1 MHRLAFF
8 ALFSLFLTACSN
20 QLSTFRIPEKIA
32 FLGETFEKAN
42 HSQLDEMQ
50 QLLYLPSRSDKDP
63 NNWAIGILVFLDSDK
78 QVKSLEERLA
88 LRKNYV
94 QMPETQMQIA
104 VVGNELKSE
113 IIYPPSERFQNI
125 QLEATRGRNLACGF
139 AQMQFAYKLPK
150 PKKHESLSE
159 YQPKLQEVAAHFAA
173 LPWQIHCE

>member
-1 MHRLAFF
+1 MHRLTFF

-20 QLSTFRIPEKIA
+20 QFSTFRVPEKIA
-32 FLGETFEKAN
+32 FLDETFEKAN

-50 QLLYLPSRSDKDP
+50 QLLYLPSRSDKNPD
-63 NNWAIGILVFLDSDK
+63 NWAIGILIFLDSDK
-78 QVKSLEERLA
+78 ALKSLEERLA

-104 VVGNELKSE
+104 VVGNELRSE

-139 AQMQFAYKLPK
+139 GQMQFTYKLPK
-150 PKKHESLSE
+150 PKKHESLSK